1 MASRSY
7 NNILLFKKSLLED
20 DFFNQQCL
28 FFCGHYCVYSVKW
41 HQKGLEGELKVKI
54 RKRNSEKSK
63 SGLVLPLVAAIALC
77 LALLGLG
84 VLKLGFGSRLM
95 STRTMSGVS
104 ARAAADAGV
113 TRALY
118 ELNALF
124 SLGDDPLTTP
134 MPPDATDMPLNNS
147 TATYS
152 YKVRG
157 PFTELPEPYWV
168 IESIGKLGTQVKTV
182 YATLG
187 VRNLFDYGLIVTK
200 TIDLKSD
207 TLIDGYNSN
216 LGPYTEYP
224 DTTNSHAYIRIGTT
238 SVTPNAIWLHQD
250 TWVTGDILAGVG
262 GEVDE
267 VIEETP
273 TGGSITGPWYN
284 LPEPWYFE
292 PIIIPD
298 ETFIS
303 SGSINNSTPWD
314 GTGSYRVP
322 EVVTGN
328 PIYLQYDNI
337 DVPNGRSL
345 IFLGPVVII
354 INQNLELDNAASLFV
369 GEPDATMPN
378 YGLPSSVTI
387 YLNGDLLVRN
397 GGNINN
403 LSRIPL
409 NFQLYGTGL
418 PYQDW
423 DIYNSGDYYG
433 IYYGPNA
440 DIRTYTAA
448 EFFGSVSGHTFL
460 LFNGGRLH
468 YDHALSGII
477 GYDTGFG
484 IDRLWEKSDFVVAAG
499 P

>member
-1 MASRSY
+1 M
-7 NNILLFKKSLLED
+7 
-20 DFFNQQCL
+20 
-28 FFCGHYCVYSVKW
+28 
-41 HQKGLEGELKVKI
+41 KI
-54 RKRNSEKSK
+54 RKIKSK
-63 SGLVLPLVAAIALC
+63 MSQSGLVLPVVAAIAIC

-84 VLKLGFGSRLM
+84 VLKLGFGSRLIA
-95 STRTMSGVS
+95 TRTMAGVS

-118 ELNALF
+118 EMNALF
-124 SLGDDPLTTP
+124 TMGDDPLALIP
-134 MPPDATDMPLNNS
+134 PPDVSDQPLNNS
-147 TATYS
+147 NATFS

-157 PFTELPEPYWV
+157 PFTELSEPYWM
-168 IESIGKLGTQVKTV
+168 IESIGKLGTQEKTI

-187 VRNLFDYGLIVTK
+187 VRNLFDYGLIVTD

-207 TLIDGYNSN
+207 TLIDGYNTN
-216 LGPYTEYP
+216 LGPYTEFP

-238 SVTPNAIWLHQD
+238 NISDNAIWLHQD
-250 TWVTGDILAGVG
+250 TWVTGDILVGVG

-273 TGGSITGPWYN
+273 SGGSITGPWYN

-298 ETFIS
+298 ETFIP
-303 SGSINNSTPWD
+303 SGSIGGGTPWD
-314 GTGSYRVP
+314 GTGSYRIP
-322 EVVTGN
+322 EVVTGE
-328 PIYLQYDNI
+328 PIYLQFNNI
-337 DVPNGRSL
+337 DVPNSRNL

-354 INQNLELDNAASLFV
+354 VDQMLELDNSANLYV

-378 YGLPSSVTI
+378 YGLPSSVII

-403 LSRIPL
+403 LSRIPI
-409 NFQLYGTGL
+409 NFQLYGIGP

-433 IYYGPNA
+433 VYYGPNA
-440 DIRTYTAA
+440 DIRTYSAA
-448 EFFGSVSGHTFL
+448 EFFGSISGHTFL

-468 YDHALSGII
+468 YDHALSGLI

-484 IDRLWEKSDFVVAAG
+484 IDRMWERSDFVLAAG

>member
-1 MASRSY
+1 M
-7 NNILLFKKSLLED
+7 KTM
-20 DFFNQQCL
+20 
-28 FFCGHYCVYSVKW
+28 
-41 HQKGLEGELKVKI
+41 
-54 RKRNSEKSK
+54 KRYPNKNK
-63 SGLVLPLVAAIALC
+63 RGLVLPFVAAIALC
-77 LALLGLG
+77 LALLGLA

-95 STRTMSGVS
+95 STRTIGGVS

-124 SLGDDPLTTP
+124 HLGDIPIETP
-134 MPPDATDMPLNNS
+134 MPPDATDVPLNNS
-147 TATYS
+147 NATYS

-157 PFTELPEPYWV
+157 PFTELSEPYWM
-168 IESIGKLGTQVKTV
+168 IESIGKLGPQVKTV

-187 VRNLFDYGLIVTK
+187 VRNLFDYGLIVTD
-200 TIDLKSD
+200 TIDLKAD
-207 TLIDGYNSN
+207 TLVDGYDTR
-216 LGPYTEYP
+216 LGPYTEFP
-224 DTTNSHAYIRIGTT
+224 DTTNSHNYIRIGTT
-238 SVTPNAIWLHQD
+238 NITPNAVWLHQD
-250 TWVTGDILAGVG
+250 TWVTGDILIGVG

-273 TGGSITGPWYN
+273 AGGSITGPWYN
-284 LPEPWYFE
+284 LPEPWYFD
-292 PIIIPD
+292 PIVIPPA
-298 ETFIS
+298 TYVP

-314 GTGSYRVP
+314 GTGSYRIP
-322 EVVTGN
+322 TVVTGDTT
-328 PIYLQYDNI
+328 YLQFDNI
-337 DVPNGRSL
+337 DVSVGKNL

-354 INQNLELDNAASLFV
+354 INQNLELDNSANLFV
-369 GEPDATMPN
+369 GEPDNTMPN

-403 LSRIPL
+403 LSRIPV
-409 NFQLYGTGL
+409 NFQLYGVGA

-433 IYYGPNA
+433 VYYGPNA
-440 DIRTYTAA
+440 NIRTYSSA
-448 EFFGSVSGHTFL
+448 EFFGSISGHEFL

-468 YDHALSGII
+468 YDHALSGLI